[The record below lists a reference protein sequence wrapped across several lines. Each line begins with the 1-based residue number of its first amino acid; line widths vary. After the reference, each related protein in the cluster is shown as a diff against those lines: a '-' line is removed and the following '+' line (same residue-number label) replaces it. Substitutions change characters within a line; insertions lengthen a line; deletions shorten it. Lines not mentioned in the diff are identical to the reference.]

1 MLTLR
6 PGGTYHGLL
15 IVTDPATGA
24 LVAPDAAPT
33 LTARVNG
40 ALDATITVTATAVET
55 GVYDVAATLPQTLD
69 SGDQVLILARYAV
82 SAVALGQTV
91 DRIVVGA
98 DAAEQE
104 VAVQAACGGQEY
116 DLASGV
122 RRILARDGET
132 TLRTLQVA
140 SEEDGQLVTEA
151 VA

>member
-1 MLTLR
+1 MLSNAAVKARYR
-6 PGGTYHGLL
+6 PVGDQAIPSGL
-15 IVTDPATGA
+15 
-24 LVAPDAAPT
+24 
-33 LTARVNG
+33 
-40 ALDATITVTATAVET
+40 VTAASVSGARAKE
-55 GVYDVAATLPQTLD
+55 GDSKVSLAATLPQTLD

-132 TLRTLQVA
+132 ILRTLQVA